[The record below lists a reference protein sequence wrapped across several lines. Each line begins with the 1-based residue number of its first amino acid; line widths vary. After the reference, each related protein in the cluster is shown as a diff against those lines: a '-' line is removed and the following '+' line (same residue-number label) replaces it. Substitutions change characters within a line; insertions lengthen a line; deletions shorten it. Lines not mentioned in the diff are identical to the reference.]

1 MRGVQVALQNQI
13 GRLAVLTVLVYEVI
27 QLIPP
32 RAFNHVVSF
41 VASAVWGS

>member
-1 MRGVQVALQNQI
+1 MPTKNQI
-13 GRLAVLTVLVYEVI
+13 GRLAVLTVLLYEVI

-32 RAFNHVVSF
+32 TIFNHNVSF